1 MARSREAR
9 TIGLGYAVALALGR
23 VRKPVPKESTLFRS
37 LAHRKNV
44 AALPCMACQRS
55 GCQAAHANYGK
66 GGALKVCDSLTFPL
80 CPDCHREHDQGG
92 IPKQVR
98 RRREV
103 AYVYRTRD
111 ALIARGLWSPA
122 VEEAFQRAY
131 EPMKRAIAA

>member
-1 MARSREAR
+1 MARTRAPR
-9 TIGLGYAVALALGR
+9 GVGLGHAVALALGR
-23 VRKPVPKESTLFRS
+23 VRKPVAKESTLFRS
-37 LAHRKNV
+37 RAHRMNV
-44 AALPCMACQRS
+44 ASLPCMACQRT

-66 GGALKVCDSLTFPL
+66 GEGLKVCDSLTFPL

-111 ALIARGLWSPA
+111 ALIARGLWNPA

-131 EPMKRAIAA
+131 EPLKRAADA